1 MEGRNATANHP
12 LICKRCEGKCSIV
25 QTGLIV
31 KVDITGKPDIEFVP
45 IVKKETSYGWPSKR
59 TLKRYCPV
67 SRKDQGKYSKKVL
80 FKNNT
85 VLLPKKTSNHIYVAW
100 LVWQVDEQN

>member
-1 MEGRNATANHP
+1 MFDRSDRTEW
-12 LICKRCEGKCSIV
+12 